1 MPSRT
6 RIESVGH
13 LLGEIANSGLQDK
26 WGSHVRIWF
35 RGHADGTWRLQPNI
49 YRSGI
54 KGSEDDQIL
63 VERHLTQDFV
73 SYSARMLSGNESD
86 AEIYFIQQHYR
97 MPTRLLDWSGNP
109 LAALY
114 FAVSSHHDLEGEI
127 FMLDSYG
134 FKGGHKTVRHADY
147 QKAMRCIFDFT
158 YNEWPDQIMAV
169 RPPAH
174 DPRIIAQS
182 GYFTF
187 HPKGRQYLDE
197 LSNSTLK
204 SFVIPMAAKATIRR
218 ELELMNFNEFTVYG
232 GLDHLANWL
241 KASYSRPHKP

>member
-1 MPSRT
+1 M
-6 RIESVGH
+6 
-13 LLGEIANSGLQDK
+13 
-26 WGSHVRIWF
+26 
-35 RGHADGTWRLQPNI
+35 
-49 YRSGI
+49 YRAGFEGI
-54 KGSEDDQIL
+54 EDDQIL
-63 VERHLTQDFV
+63 TERHLTQDFV

-97 MPTRLLDWSGNP
+97 MPTRLLDWTGNP

-114 FAVSSHHDLEGEI
+114 FAVTSEDDCDAAI

-134 FKGGHKTVRHADY
+134 FTGGHKTVRHEDY
-147 QKAMRCIFDFT
+147 QQAMRCIFDFGA
-158 YNEWPDQIMAV
+158 NEWPHAIMAV

-187 HPKGRQYLDE
+187 HPKGKRYLD
-197 LSNSTLK
+197 STTNPTLQ
-204 SFVIPMAAKATIRR
+204 SFLIPNDKKVSIKR
-218 ELELMNFNEFTVYG
+218 ELGLMNVNEFTVNG

-241 KASYSRPHKP
+241 KSCYSKK